1 MEALLRPSLALITM
15 LEYVPTLLAV
25 GMPDSCPVVLTKVA
39 HGGWFVMEKTSV
51 RPWESVALGA
61 NE

>member
-1 MEALLRPSLALITM
+1 M